1 MLLPGDGACVR
12 AAAKSYPVG
21 ILALPFWHLCIFPP
35 RAGLC
40 SACFA
45 KLYVAA
51 IKPPVGEL
59 TYLVELSGGLP
70 TTTSRQGEKTSPAVV
85 RLRSDL
91 GKRYVMTAGMR
102 FQYQTIAV

>member
-1 MLLPGDGACVR
+1 MVPASAPQRSPIQSVYWHCPKAPPECINR
-12 AAAKSYPVG
+12 PANA
-21 ILALPFWHLCIFPP
+21 FWHLCIFPP
-35 RAGLC
+35 QAGLC

-70 TTTSRQGEKTSPAVV
+70 TTTSRQGENTTTS
-85 RLRSDL
+85 
-91 GKRYVMTAGMR
+91 G
-102 FQYQTIAV
+102 YQARQSCAYDRT